1 MLSLRQLIR
10 ASGPMHKARA
20 FLLIVYSSSFAHF
33 FWMSKHAS
41 RRPLVLLLEDEAI
54 IGLNLQEDLQDFGY
68 RVAGPFT
75 TCAAALDWLKSD
87 TPDVAILDAVLK
99 DGPCRD
105 IALELARQGVPF
117 VIYSGHPEDQQL
129 LAEFRHVTWIEKP
142 VPPSVLIEECK
153 HLLVTAEEECP
164 PENNRSA

>member
-1 MLSLRQLIR
+1 MSQDT
-10 ASGPMHKARA
+10 
-20 FLLIVYSSSFAHF
+20 SS
-33 FWMSKHAS
+33 
-41 RRPLVLLLEDEAI
+41 RPYVLLLEDEVLIA
-54 IGLNLQEDLQDFGY
+54 LNLQEELQELAF
-68 RVAGPFT
+68 RVTGPFT
-75 TCAAALDWLKSD
+75 TCAVALDWLKTN

-105 IALELARQGVPF
+105 IALELARREVPF

-142 VPPSVLIEECK
+142 VPPSVLLEECT